1 MSLDLDKLVN
11 SERSYELNIRDT
23 IDAIKDSGDV
33 DSIVKKIVLFCK
45 QAFSVNG
52 NQRKKYLCLFVPF
65 VSSLAH

>member
-23 IDAIKDSGDV
+23 IDIIKQSEDI
-33 DSIVKKIVLFCK
+33 DSILKKIVLFCK

-52 NQRKKYLCLFVPF
+52 NQKKKYLCLFVCF
-65 VSSLAH
+65 L